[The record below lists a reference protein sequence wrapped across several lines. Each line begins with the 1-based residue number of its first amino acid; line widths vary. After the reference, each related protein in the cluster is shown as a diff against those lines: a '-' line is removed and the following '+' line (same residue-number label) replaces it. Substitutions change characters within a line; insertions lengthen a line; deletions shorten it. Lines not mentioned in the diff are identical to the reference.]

1 MENALAYDDVGVLK
15 KVLNMTVKNLK
26 KDIVKSENDVYNQNI
41 RKKIRFVK
49 WTLDLIN
56 SGEFTYQEIMEM
68 IDLKTESRKKDL
80 DNALGKSRKE
90 SINDSINILAWIRN
104 MITTTRVMS
113 FTDIS

>member
-1 MENALAYDDVGVLK
+1 MENTLAYDDLRVLK

-26 KDIVKSENDVYNQNI
+26 KDTVNSENDVYNRNI

-49 WTLDLIN
+49 WILDLII
-56 SGEFTYQEIMEM
+56 SGDFTYQEIMDM
-68 IDLKTESRKKDL
+68 IDLKTESRKKDR

-90 SINDSINILAWIRN
+90 SIEDSINILAWIRN